1 MNSQIDRSFV
11 RGRAV
16 LVAGTLGLLLAVGG
30 CGASGDASDSG
41 AKAADGKAASRE
53 GFADGPDGA
62 GAASAATE
70 PQADGKASGKKA
82 PKAAASHVIRTATLS
97 VEAKS
102 VPKAVAAARAAA
114 EGAGGLVASENT
126 ERLDDTR
133 ETSHLVL
140 RVPQERFGEVLRELS
155 GSGKLLARTS
165 NAKDV
170 TDQVVDVE
178 SRIST
183 QRASVARVRELMD
196 KAERISDV
204 VALEGELSSR
214 QADLESL
221 LAQQASLKDRTSLA
235 TITLDLTPPD
245 APGDDGEEKDDDPG
259 FLDALGGGWDAF
271 VTMLRWIAVAFGATF
286 PFLLTAAL
294 GVVVWR
300 VLRGRREAR
309 RTAASLPARSVA
321 STTGV
326 RRPPDRPGTV
336 AWGPLIGRKGPGMAA
351 ERLVV
356 IGGDAA
362 GMSAASQARRLKG
375 PDELEIVAFERGH
388 FTSYSA
394 CGIPYWVSGDV
405 GARDDLIARTPEEHR
420 ERSIDLRMRTE
431 VTGLD
436 VSGRRVRALD
446 RESGEAYWT
455 GYDKLVIATGA
466 RPVRPELPGM
476 DAAGV
481 HGVQT
486 LDDGQAL
493 LDSLDALGTE
503 GARRA
508 VVVGAGYIGV
518 EMAEAMLKRGFEVTV
533 LNRGEQPMATLDPDM
548 GRLVHEAMDGLG
560 ITTVNGAAVTEI
572 LTGADGRVTGVATD
586 AVRYPADVVV
596 LGIGVE
602 PETGLARE
610 AGLPLGPQGGL
621 LTDQAMRVVGH
632 EDIWAGG
639 DCVEVLDLVSG
650 LSPGTSRWAPTPTS
664 TAR

>member
-1 MNSQIDRSFV
+1 MNSGIDRSFV

-70 PQADGKASGKKA
+70 PRADGKASGKKA

-309 RTAASLPARSVA
+309 RTAASLPARSA
-321 STTGV
+321 G
-326 RRPPDRPGTV
+326 DN
-336 AWGPLIGRKGPGMAA
+336 
-351 ERLVV
+351 
-356 IGGDAA
+356 GGA
-362 GMSAASQARRLKG
+362 AAS
-375 PDELEIVAFERGH
+375 
-388 FTSYSA
+388 
-394 CGIPYWVSGDV
+394 
-405 GARDDLIARTPEEHR
+405 
-420 ERSIDLRMRTE
+420 
-431 VTGLD
+431 
-436 VSGRRVRALD
+436 
-446 RESGEAYWT
+446 
-455 GYDKLVIATGA
+455 
-466 RPVRPELPGM
+466 
-476 DAAGV
+476 
-481 HGVQT
+481 
-486 LDDGQAL
+486 
-493 LDSLDALGTE
+493 
-503 GARRA
+503 
-508 VVVGAGYIGV
+508 
-518 EMAEAMLKRGFEVTV
+518 
-533 LNRGEQPMATLDPDM
+533 
-548 GRLVHEAMDGLG
+548 
-560 ITTVNGAAVTEI
+560 
-572 LTGADGRVTGVATD
+572 
-586 AVRYPADVVV
+586 
-596 LGIGVE
+596 
-602 PETGLARE
+602 
-610 AGLPLGPQGGL
+610 
-621 LTDQAMRVVGH
+621 
-632 EDIWAGG
+632 
-639 DCVEVLDLVSG
+639 
-650 LSPGTSRWAPTPTS
+650 
-664 TAR
+664 